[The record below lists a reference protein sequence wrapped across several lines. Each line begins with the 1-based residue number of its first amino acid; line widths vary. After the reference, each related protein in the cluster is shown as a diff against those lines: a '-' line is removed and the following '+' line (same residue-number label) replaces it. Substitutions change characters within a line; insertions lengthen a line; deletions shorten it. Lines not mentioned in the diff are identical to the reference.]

1 MNNQTE
7 VKIIDI
13 GLGNIASIQNMLKK
27 IGFDS
32 ERMTEPII
40 SENKPDL
47 LILPGV
53 GSYDYAMKKLNDGGW
68 VEFIQ
73 KIASEK
79 STPIMGIC
87 LGMQLLCEGSEEGK
101 LDGLSLIPGHFRK
114 FQKNEDQPKLKVPH
128 MGWNEV
134 HFQNSAEW
142 MSRGYEKTPRYYF
155 VHSYYYTHDTS
166 DYVAGETHYG
176 VTYASAIQNG
186 NVFGFQFHPEKSHKF
201 GMNLFRNVM
210 EKIC

>member
-1 MNNQTE
+1 MHNQPT

-32 ERMTEPII
+32 ERMPEPST
-40 SENKPDL
+40 SESKMDL

-68 VEFIQ
+68 VEYIQ
-73 KIASEK
+73 QIAAEK

-87 LGMQLLCEGSEEGK
+87 LGMQLLCEGSEEGDLK
-101 LDGLSLIPGHFRK
+101 GLSLIPGKFKK

-134 HFQNSAEW
+134 HYQSSGEW
-142 MSRGYEKTPRYYF
+142 MSRGNDKTPRFYF
-155 VHSYYYTHDTS
+155 VHSYYYTHETS
-166 DYVAGETHYG
+166 EYVAGVTHYG

-201 GMNLFRNVM
+201 GMNLLRNVM
-210 EKIC
+210 DKIC